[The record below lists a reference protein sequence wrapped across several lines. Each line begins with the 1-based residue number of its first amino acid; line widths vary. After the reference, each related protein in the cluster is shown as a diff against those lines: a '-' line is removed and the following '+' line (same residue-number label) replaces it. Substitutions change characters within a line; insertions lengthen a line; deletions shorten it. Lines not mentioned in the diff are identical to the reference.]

1 MLARAAQDRAAEA
14 NVLVETGVLHWRR
27 GALAEAEA
35 ALRDGIRLRETIAEP
50 TALDAARSNLALVL
64 RAQGRLDEAAALLE
78 ALLASAAQRG
88 EQGTVA
94 HLHYNLGA
102 LQHERGQADEALR
115 HFDAAQRWYR
125 DAGQTTR
132 AVQVLST
139 LGTVCGTQ
147 GKVGASLAWFDQ
159 AIALASEAAHRDA
172 IGAGLKRV
180 IEVLLRNG
188 YPDIAQTFAQRG
200 ASG

>member
-1 MLARAAQDRAAEA
+1 MPGQA
-14 NVLVETGVLHWRR
+14 
-27 GALAEAEA
+27 
-35 ALRDGIRLRETIAEP
+35 DG
-50 TALDAARSNLALVL
+50 
-64 RAQGRLDEAAALLE
+64 GRI
-78 ALLASAAQRG
+78 
-88 EQGTVA
+88 
-94 HLHYNLGA
+94 
-102 LQHERGQADEALR
+102 ERGQVDEVVR

>member
-1 MLARAAQDRAAEA
+1 MLTGDLVRVRVKQKELAPSLIRVDDEVLLDRAAQLLEIYQ
-14 NVLVETGVLHWRR
+14 V
-27 GALAEAEA
+27 
-35 ALRDGIRLRETIAEP
+35 
-50 TALDAARSNLALVL
+50 AARE
-64 RAQGRLDEAAALLE
+64 GW
-78 ALLASAAQRG
+78 
-88 EQGTVA
+88 T
-94 HLHYNLGA
+94 
-102 LQHERGQADEALR
+102 RGQVDEALR

-159 AIALASEAAHRDA
+159 AIALASEAAHREA
-172 IGAGLKRV
+172 IGAGLERV

-188 YPDIAQTFAQRG
+188 YPDIAQTVAQRG
-200 ASG
+200 ASS